1 MTFTKVTVSKTAQVL
16 TSAADTL
23 LVENLRLFHD
33 TLELP
38 ASHFEILRLRHLLG
52 AEGYYG
58 VFSKIL
64 EEWVNQSGLSA
75 STDML
80 IRVLKEIEFI
90 SVAEK
95 LEQEFPANLLIIIS
109 PSTLP
114 TSENSTTP
122 NQLPIY
128 FQVGH
133 RIPILSGD
141 RKNCRLLCVTTRIS
155 ELPRTP
161 RE

>member
-90 SVAEK
+90 SVAGLYK
-95 LEQEFPANLLIIIS
+95 YLLIILCKA
-109 PSTLP
+109 ST
-114 TSENSTTP
+114 SVRNFVKFS
-122 NQLPIY
+122 
-128 FQVGH
+128 
-133 RIPILSGD
+133 
-141 RKNCRLLCVTTRIS
+141 
-155 ELPRTP
+155 
-161 RE
+161 